1 MTHIVGYNSAT
12 KMGNNNATPW
22 LNLKNMLSQRSRIQ
36 KTTDCVEVKTK
47 GSLGMK
53 ATFSVAF

>member
-22 LNLKNMLSQRSRIQ
+22 LNLKNMLSQRSWIQ
-36 KTTDCVEVKTK
+36 TTECVKVKTK

-53 ATFSVAF
+53 ATFSVTF